1 MPAEIVNLN
10 KARKAKARDDDK
22 KRAEENRVRCGRN
35 NGEKQKEKFESE
47 TRAKLL
53 DDAKLH
59 SKSKNETDDAT

>member
-22 KRAEENRVRCGRN
+22 KRAGENCVKFGRSKADKKKEE
-35 NGEKQKEKFESE
+35 FESE